1 MELAEVR
8 RQYGGGPLLES
19 DMDSDPFRQFERWF
33 QDALASEIM
42 DPTAMTLA
50 TATPDGR
57 PSARTVLLKSFDERG
72 FVFFTDYRSRKGRE
86 LAENPHAALVFYWP
100 PLNRQVVLLG
110 TVSMIPREESESYFR
125 TRPLRSQ
132 ITAWASCQSAV
143 LSGREELDRRV
154 AEAEQR
160 FRHGA
165 VPTPPSWGG
174 LRLEPVEFEFWQGR
188 PDRLH
193 DRIRYTRT
201 GDGWSM
207 ERLSP

>member
-1 MELAEVR
+1 MEIAEVR

-19 DMDSDPFRQFERWF
+19 DMDPDPFRQFERWF
-33 QDALASEIM
+33 QDALASEIT

-50 TATPDGR
+50 TATADGK
-57 PSARTVLLKSFDERG
+57 PSARTMLLKSFDERG
-72 FVFFTDYRSRKGRE
+72 FVFFTDYRSRKGRQ

-100 PLNRQVVLLG
+100 PLSRQVVLLG
-110 TVSMIPREESESYFR
+110 TVSMIPREESEAYFR
-125 TRPLRSQ
+125 TRPPRSQ
-132 ITAWASCQSAV
+132 IAAWASCQSAV
-143 LSGREELDRRV
+143 IAGRQELDRRI

-160 FRHGA
+160 FCGGP
-165 VPTPPSWGG
+165 VPVPPYWGG

-201 GDGWSM
+201 GDGWCM
-207 ERLSP
+207 DRLSP